1 MGIWFVFFFFVSSTW
16 DFFTKQGDLDFKCH
30 SYISLASVNV
40 YRSLEKRGMQG
51 STLFFCLA
59 VTLLFSLLNV
69 FFFPC
74 VHPKSTESTESV
86 SFHLFHHVLDTKRN
100 VGFIYTLWHFHKLW
114 KAKNSYNCLLC
125 LLDAVA
131 VAAMKWQS
139 WTPSTEVHLIWGTNV
154 WTPLPLD
161 S

>member
-69 FFFPC
+69 FFFHAFIQNP
-74 VHPKSTESTESV
+74 PKVLNRWVFICFIMYWTPKETLALFIPSDTFTNFERRRTVIIV
-86 SFHLFHHVLDTKRN
+86 SFVFWL
-100 VGFIYTLWHFHKLW
+100 LWQLQPWNGSLGHQAPKF
-114 KAKNSYNCLLC
+114 
-125 LLDAVA
+125 
-131 VAAMKWQS
+131 
-139 WTPSTEVHLIWGTNV
+139 T
-154 WTPLPLD
+154 
-161 S
+161 